1 MYLIGLDIGGTKCAV
16 TLGLYTDGNMEI
28 LEKEKFSTLPPEQS
42 IEKFIERIGEFAKRR
57 ALSLPEIAAVGISC
71 GSPLDAKTGR
81 ILSPPNLPGWDDVPI
96 VEQIEKATGI
106 PAVLQ
111 NDANACAVAEWKL
124 GAGRGTQNMVF
135 LTFGTGLGAGL
146 ILNGALYDGTNGN
159 AGEAGHVRLAERGP
173 VGYGKIGSFE
183 GFCSGGG
190 IAQLGKTYALAVL
203 QSGITP
209 AYCPT
214 LADMDTV
221 TAKTIADAAEAGDK
235 TAIEVYRTSGEMLGA
250 GLSILVDILNPERIV
265 IGSIFAR
272 SKNLLFD
279 ACDAVMKRECLPF
292 SYEVCEVV
300 PAELGENIGDYAALS
315 LALSAVQDT

>member
-57 ALSLPEIAAVGISC
+57 ALSLSEIAAVGISC

-190 IAQLGKTYALAVL
+190 IAQLGKTYALAAL
-203 QSGITP
+203 QNGITP
-209 AYCPT
+209 AYCLT

-235 TAIEVYRTSGEMLGA
+235 TAIEVYRTSGEMLGI

-315 LALSAVQDT
+315 LALSAAQDK

>member
-1 MYLIGLDIGGTKCAV
+1 MYLIGLDIGGTKCAA
-16 TLGLYTDGNMEI
+16 TLGRYCDGNMEI
-28 LEKEKFSTLPPEQS
+28 LEKEKFPTMPPEES
-42 IEKFIERIGEFAKRR
+42 MTKFIELIRNFSARR
-57 ALSLPEIAAVGISC
+57 ALSLSEIAAVGISC

-81 ILSPPNLPGWDDVPI
+81 ILSPPNLSGWDDVPI
-96 VEQIEKATGI
+96 VDRIEASTHI

-124 GAGRGTQNMVF
+124 GAGRGTQNMIF

-146 ILNGALYDGTNGN
+146 ILNGMLYDGTNGN
-159 AGEAGHVRLAERGP
+159 AGETGHVRLAQRGP

-190 IAQLGKTYALAVL
+190 IAQLGKTYALQAL
-203 QSGITP
+203 QSGVVP

-214 LADMDTV
+214 LADMDGV
-221 TAKTIADAAEAGDK
+221 TAKSIADAAYDGDK
-235 TAIEVYRTSGEMLGA
+235 IALEVYRTSGEMLGV
-250 GLSILVDILNPERIV
+250 GLSMLVDILNPERIV

-272 SKNLLFD
+272 SRDLLFE

-315 LALSAVQDT
+315 LALSKAQSL